1 MYSMSS
7 FDIKIHATRIHISR
21 RFICHISFPSVLFL
35 GLSQTTP
42 YVDHCYLNITGLV
55 PNAAFSVLCHDGN
68 SFRSLLKE
76 SGMIWPGIFNVF
88 IKCGIIWYYFWK
100 NPQMQTICK
109 FRVAAVIISS
119 HTMLCH
125 QSKTW
130 NSSNCHKLLWH
141 LWPDPLAQMEHV
153 RDTAWYWR
161 EVFWALPS

>member
-55 PNAAFSVLCHDGN
+55 PNATFSVLCHDGN
-68 SFRSLLKE
+68 SFRSLLKK

-88 IKCGIIWYYFWK
+88 IECGIICYYFEK
-100 NPQMQTICK
+100 ILKCK
-109 FRVAAVIISS
+109 PFANSGWQLSSFRVI
-119 HTMLCH
+119 LCCVTNPNPET
-125 QSKTW
+125 QAIVTSYFDIFDQI
-130 NSSNCHKLLWH
+130 
-141 LWPDPLAQMEHV
+141 LWPKWSMSVLKG
-153 RDTAWYWR
+153 RG
-161 EVFWALPS
+161 VFWALPS